1 MGGFMSCLSDKS
13 GCELIFLAS
22 SFALALA
29 QGLSCDD
36 INLLS
41 LFLSSVADNLAIL
54 ANQCSENE
62 ETSESDESDAH
73 NSL

>member
-1 MGGFMSCLSDKS
+1 MFCLADKS

-22 SFALALA
+22 SFALALS

-62 ETSESDESDAH
+62 ETSESDESDV
-73 NSL
+73 ND